1 MAIYYAEKGAGLHA
15 AIFAAGH
22 SLWQVGMQWMSSDD
36 VVVQAIIDS
45 YTLDQ
50 AKAEKCAL
58 VLAHAAALRDKVIE
72 MVSPGEM
79 AAWPIKRAE
88 ADAFSADAATAKC
101 PMLEKEALR
110 RGISLLEL
118 VAKVL
123 ANAARF
129 EYAETAI
136 GGTDGAHRD
145 AINKLATFEAVASY
159 NYLTGWPEV

>member
-22 SLWQVGMQWMSSDD
+22 SLWQVGMQWMSS
-36 VVVQAIIDS
+36 DS